1 MNRFLIAQQNTY
13 EQALDEIKKGRKRT
27 HWMWFIFP
35 QIHGLAMSKTAIK
48 YELKSVQE
56 ARDYFAN
63 ETLKVRLI
71 EISEAIYNLN
81 GDIEYIL
88 DFPDNMKFKSCMTL
102 FYLIAP
108 EYKIFKNNLDRYF
121 DGELCSHT
129 LKIFN
134 DENK

>member
-1 MNRFLIAQQNTY
+1 MKRFLIAQQNIY
-13 EQALDEIKKGRKRT
+13 QKALDEIKKGRKRT

-35 QIHGLAMSKTAIK
+35 QIHGLAMSNTAIK

-63 ETLKVRLI
+63 ETLKARLI

-102 FYLIAP
+102 FCLIAP

>member
-1 MNRFLIAQQNTY
+1 MNRFLIAQQNIY
-13 EQALDEIKKGRKRT
+13 KKALDEIKKGRKRT

-35 QIHGLAMSKTAIK
+35 QIYGLAMSKTAIK

-63 ETLKVRLI
+63 ETLKARLI

-129 LKIFN
+129 L
-134 DENK
+134 

>member
-13 EQALDEIKKGRKRT
+13 KKALDEIKTGRKRT

-35 QIHGLAMSKTAIK
+35 QIYGLSMSNTAIK
-48 YELKSVQE
+48 YEFKSIQE
-56 ARDYFAN
+56 ARTYFAN
-63 ETLKVRLI
+63 ETLKVRLL
-71 EISEAIYNLN
+71 EISEAVYNLN
-81 GDIEYIL
+81 GDIDYIL

-134 DENK
+134 KENK

>member
-13 EQALDEIKKGRKRT
+13 EQALVEIKKGRKRT

-35 QIHGLAMSKTAIK
+35 QIYGLAMSKTAIK

-63 ETLKVRLI
+63 ETLKARLI

-81 GDIEYIL
+81 GDIDYIL

-134 DENK
+134 KENK

>member
-1 MNRFLIAQQNTY
+1 MNRFLIAQQNIY
-13 EQALDEIKKGRKRT
+13 KKALDEIKKGRKRT

-48 YELKSVQE
+48 YELKNIQE
-56 ARDYFAN
+56 ARDYLAN
-63 ETLKVRLI
+63 ETLKARLI

-108 EYKIFKNNLDRYF
+108 EHKIFKNNLDRYF

>member
-1 MNRFLIAQQNTY
+1 MGASCCHLKGTLHIFLSAHFR
-13 EQALDEIKKGRKRT
+13 EI
-27 HWMWFIFP
+27 I
-35 QIHGLAMSKTAIK
+35 IEAVNA
-48 YELKSVQE
+48 VE

-63 ETLKVRLI
+63 ETLKARLI

>member
-1 MNRFLIAQQNTY
+1 MNRFLIAQQNIY

-63 ETLKVRLI
+63 ETLKARLI